1 MHFLD
6 LKMRP
11 LMIEHIIPL
20 SMVICLLLGLFSGYP
35 VSFVLGGVG
44 IIFAFTG
51 GLPFTFLKISV
62 SRIYAGVIENWLLL
76 AVPLFVFMGAM
87 LDKSGLAQNLLYS
100 LERALGRKRGGL
112 AVSVA
117 LLGIIMAASTGI
129 VGASVVML
137 STLAL
142 PIMLREKY
150 KPELAVGT
158 IAASGTLGILIPP
171 SIMLVLVGDILQI
184 SVGELFLGAIAPGL
198 VLGGL
203 YIAYIMLIAIT
214 KPNYAPATT
223 KQSEHGSLALT
234 LLRDLVAPLAL
245 ILTVLGSIA
254 TGTATPTEAAGLG
267 AISAMI
273 LAACNKKLSLKTLS
287 SCIRETGNTSSMILG
302 VLVGATIFGMVFK
315 GLKGDRMI
323 ENAILHFDLG
333 AYGTL
338 GILLLLIFIMGFF
351 LEWVEISFIVLPL
364 FAPIVAGL
372 DFGLGLSREEQ
383 LLWFAM
389 LVAVNLQTSFLTPP
403 FGYSLFYL
411 KGVAP
416 PAITIRVIYRGI
428 IPFVGLQLLG
438 LALMIIWPG
447 LVLWIPE
454 AVFGN

>member
-1 MHFLD
+1 MV
-6 LKMRP
+6 
-11 LMIEHIIPL
+11 EHIVPL
-20 SMVICLLLGLFSGYP
+20 SMVVCLLLGLFSGYP
-35 VSFVLGGVG
+35 VTFVLGGIG
-44 IIFAFTG
+44 IIFAFIG

-76 AVPLFVFMGAM
+76 AVPLFVFMGSM

-112 AVSVA
+112 AISVA

-203 YIAYIMLIAIT
+203 YIAYIIYIALT
-214 KPNYAPATT
+214 KPNDAPATT
-223 KQSEHGSLALT
+223 KTPEGGSLALA

-267 AISAMI
+267 AICAMI
-273 LAACNKKLSLKTLS
+273 LAAFNKRLSFKTLS
-287 SCIRETGNTSSMILG
+287 SCVRETGNTSAMILG

-315 GLKGDRMI
+315 GLKGDHMI

-338 GILLLLIFIMGFF
+338 GLLLLLIFIMGFF

-372 DFGLGLSREEQ
+372 DFGLGLSREQQ

-416 PAITIRVIYRGI
+416 PEVTIRVIYRGI
-428 IPFVGLQLLG
+428 IPFVGLQLFG

>member
-1 MHFLD
+1 
-6 LKMRP
+6 
-11 LMIEHIIPL
+11 MIEHIIPL
-20 SMVICLLLGLFSGYP
+20 SMVVCLLLGIFSGYP
-35 VSFVLGGVG
+35 VAFVLGGIG
-44 IIFAFTG
+44 IAFAFIG
-51 GLPFTFLKISV
+51 GLPFAFLKIGV

-100 LERALGRKRGGL
+100 LERALGRRRGGL
-112 AVSVA
+112 AISVA
-117 LLGIIMAASTGI
+117 LLGIVMAASTGI

-184 SVGELFLGAIAPGL
+184 SVGELFVGAMIPGL
-198 VLGGL
+198 LLGGL
-203 YIAYIMLIAIT
+203 YIAYIVFVALT
-214 KPNYAPATT
+214 KPGDAPVSTQVPA
-223 KQSEHGSLALT
+223 EGSLALA
-234 LLRDLVAPLAL
+234 LVRDLFAPLVL

-267 AISAMI
+267 AICAMI
-273 LAACNKKLSLKTLS
+273 LAAINRKLTMKTMS
-287 SCIRETGNTSSMILG
+287 SCVRETGYTSAMILG
-302 VLVGATIFGMVFK
+302 VLVGATVFGMVFK
-315 GLKGDRMI
+315 GLKGDKMI
-323 ENAILHFDLG
+323 ENAILFFDLG

-372 DFGLGLSREEQ
+372 DFGLGISREQQ

-403 FGYSLFYL
+403 FGYSLFYV

-416 PAITIRVIYRGI
+416 PEISIRTIYRGI
-428 IPFVGLQLLG
+428 IPFVALQLLG
-438 LALMIIWPG
+438 LALLIVWPS
-447 LVLWIPE
+447 LVLWAPS

>member
-1 MHFLD
+1 
-6 LKMRP
+6 
-11 LMIEHIIPL
+11 MIEHIIPL
-20 SMVICLLLGLFSGYP
+20 SMVICLLIGIFSGYP
-35 VSFVLGGVG
+35 VTFVLGGIG
-44 IIFAFTG
+44 IIFAIIG
-51 GLPFTFLKISV
+51 GLPIAFLKIGV
-62 SRIYAGVIENWLLL
+62 SRIFAGVIENWLLL

-100 LERALGRKRGGL
+100 LERALGSKRGGL
-112 AVSVA
+112 AISVA
-117 LLGIIMAASTGI
+117 ILGIIMAASTGI

-142 PIMLREKY
+142 PIMLRENY

-184 SVGELFLGAIAPGL
+184 SVGELFLGAIVPGL
-198 VLGGL
+198 LLGGL
-203 YIAYIMLIAIT
+203 YIGYIIFVALT
-214 KPNYAPATT
+214 RPSHAPVSTSVRA
-223 KQSEHGSLALT
+223 EGSLAVALA
-234 LLRDLVAPLAL
+234 RDLFAPLAL

-267 AISAMI
+267 AICAMV
-273 LAACNKKLSLKTLS
+273 LAALNRKLSRETMS
-287 SCIRETGNTSSMILG
+287 ACVRETGNTSAMILG

-315 GLKGDRMI
+315 GLKGDKMI
-323 ENAILHFDLG
+323 ESGIFFFDLG

-338 GILLLLIFIMGFF
+338 GILLLMIFIMGFF

-372 DFGLGLSREEQ
+372 DFGWGMSREEQ

-403 FGYSLFYL
+403 FGYSLFYI

-416 PAITIRVIYRGI
+416 PEITIRTIYRGI
-428 IPFVGLQLLG
+428 IPFVGLQLAG
-438 LALMIIWPG
+438 LAMLIIWPN
-447 LVLWIPE
+447 LVLWAPN

>member
-1 MHFLD
+1 
-6 LKMRP
+6 
-11 LMIEHIIPL
+11 MIEYALPL
-20 SMVICLLLGLFSGYP
+20 AMVVFLLLGIFSGYP
-35 VSFVLGGVG
+35 VALVLGGTG
-44 IIFAFTG
+44 ILFAFIG
-51 GLPFTFLKISV
+51 GLPFAFLQIGV
-62 SRIYAGVIENWLLL
+62 SRIYASVIENWLLL
-76 AVPLFVFMGAM
+76 AVPLFVFMGTM

-100 LERALGRKRGGL
+100 LERVLGGRRGGL
-112 AVSVA
+112 AIAVA

-137 STLAL
+137 SVLAL

-184 SVGELFLGAIAPGL
+184 SVGELFLGAIIPGL

-203 YIAYIMLIAIT
+203 YIAYLIYVALVR
-214 KPNYAPATT
+214 PGDAPA
-223 KQSEHGSLALT
+223 SEAKPVDGFLLLA
-234 LLRDLVAPLAL
+234 LLRDLVAPLLL

-267 AISAMI
+267 AICAMLLAAFNRQLTYRTLSICVRETGKTSAMI
-273 LAACNKKLSLKTLS
+273 LS
-287 SCIRETGNTSSMILG
+287 

-315 GLKGDRMI
+315 GLKGNRMI
-323 ENAILHFDLG
+323 EDAIMSFDLS

-338 GILLLLIFIMGFF
+338 GLLLLLIFILGFF

-364 FAPIVAGL
+364 FAPIVVAL
-372 DFGLGLSREEQ
+372 DFGFGFSRDQQ

-403 FGYSLFYL
+403 FGYSLFYI

-416 PAITIRVIYRGI
+416 PDITIRTIYRGI
-428 IPFVGLQLLG
+428 IPFVGLQLTG
-438 LALMIIWPG
+438 LALLILWPN
-447 LVLWIPE
+447 LVLWLPDS
-454 AVFGN
+454 VFGN

>member
-1 MHFLD
+1 
-6 LKMRP
+6 
-11 LMIEHIIPL
+11 MIEHIIPL
-20 SMVICLLLGLFSGYP
+20 SMVICLLAGIFSGYP
-35 VSFVLGGVG
+35 VAFVLGGIG
-44 IIFAFTG
+44 IIFAFIG
-51 GLPFTFLKISV
+51 GLPMAFLKIGV
-62 SRIYAGVIENWLLL
+62 SRIFAGVVENWLLL

-100 LERALGRKRGGL
+100 LERALGSKRGGL
-112 AVSVA
+112 AISVA
-117 LLGIIMAASTGI
+117 VLGIIMAASTGI

-142 PIMLREKY
+142 PIMLKENY

-184 SVGELFLGAIAPGL
+184 SVGKLFLGAIVPGL
-198 VLGGL
+198 MLGGL
-203 YIAYIMLIAIT
+203 YIAYIVFVALT
-214 KPNYAPATT
+214 RPSHAPVST
-223 KQSEHGSLALT
+223 SVRGEGSLAVALA
-234 LLRDLVAPLAL
+234 RDLLAPLAL

-267 AISAMI
+267 AICAML
-273 LAACNKKLSLKTLS
+273 LAAFNRKLTRDTMST
-287 SCIRETGNTSSMILG
+287 CVRETGNTSAMILG

-315 GLKGDRMI
+315 GLKGDKMI
-323 ENAILHFDLG
+323 ENAILYFDLG

-338 GILLLLIFIMGFF
+338 GILLLMVFVMGFF

-403 FGYSLFYL
+403 FGYSLFYI

-416 PAITIRVIYRGI
+416 PEITILTIYRGI
-428 IPFVGLQLLG
+428 IPFVFLQLAG
-438 LALMIIWPG
+438 LATLIIWPS
-447 LVLWIPE
+447 LVLWIPD

>member
-1 MHFLD
+1 VVF
-6 LKMRP
+6 
-11 LMIEHIIPL
+11 
-20 SMVICLLLGLFSGYP
+20 LLLGIFSGYP
-35 VSFVLGGVG
+35 VALVLGGTG
-44 IIFAFTG
+44 ILFAFIG
-51 GLPFTFLKISV
+51 ELPFAFLQIGV
-62 SRIYAGVIENWLLL
+62 SRIYASVIENWLLL
-76 AVPLFVFMGAM
+76 AVPLFVFMGTM

-100 LERALGRKRGGL
+100 LERALGGRRGGL
-112 AVSVA
+112 AIAVA

-137 STLAL
+137 SVLAL

-184 SVGELFLGAIAPGL
+184 SVGELFLGAIVPGL

-203 YIAYIMLIAIT
+203 YIAYLIYVALVR
-214 KPNYAPATT
+214 PGDAPA
-223 KQSEHGSLALT
+223 SEAKPVDGFLLLA
-234 LLRDLVAPLAL
+234 LLRDLVAPLLL

-267 AISAMI
+267 AICAMLLAAFNRQLTFRTLSICVRETGKTSAMI
-273 LAACNKKLSLKTLS
+273 LS
-287 SCIRETGNTSSMILG
+287 

-315 GLKGDRMI
+315 GLKGNRMI
-323 ENAILHFDLG
+323 EDAIMSFDLS

-338 GILLLLIFIMGFF
+338 GLLLLLIFILGFF

-364 FAPIVAGL
+364 FAPIVVAL
-372 DFGLGLSREEQ
+372 DFGLGISRDQQ

-403 FGYSLFYL
+403 FGYSLFYI

-416 PAITIRVIYRGI
+416 PDITIRIIYRGI
-428 IPFVGLQLLG
+428 IPFVGLQLTG
-438 LALMIIWPG
+438 LALLILWPE
-447 LVLWIPE
+447 LVLWVPD
-454 AVFGN
+454 AVFGD

>member
-100 LERALGRKRGGL
+100 LERALGRRRGGL

-267 AISAMI
+267 AICAMI

>member
-1 MHFLD
+1 
-6 LKMRP
+6 
-11 LMIEHIIPL
+11 MIEHFIPL
-20 SMVICLLLGLFSGYP
+20 SMIVCLLVGIFSGYP
-35 VSFVLGGVG
+35 VTFVLGGIG
-44 IIFAFTG
+44 ILFAFIG
-51 GLPFTFLKISV
+51 GLPLAFLKIGV

-112 AVSVA
+112 AISVA

-184 SVGELFLGAIAPGL
+184 SVGELFLGAIVPGL
-198 VLGGL
+198 ILGGL
-203 YIAYIMLIAIT
+203 YIAYIIFVALT
-214 KPNYAPATT
+214 KPDDAPVSPEIPAD
-223 KQSEHGSLALT
+223 GSLALA
-234 LLRDLVAPLAL
+234 LLRDLFAPLLL

-267 AISAMI
+267 AICAMI
-273 LAACNKKLSLKTLS
+273 LAAINRKLTFQTLS
-287 SCIRETGNTSSMILG
+287 SCVRETGNTSAMILG

-323 ENAILHFDLG
+323 ENAILYFDMS

-338 GILLLLIFIMGFF
+338 GILLLLIFVMGFF

-372 DFGLGLSREEQ
+372 DFGLGISRDQQ

-403 FGYSLFYL
+403 FGYSLFYI

-416 PAITIRVIYRGI
+416 PEISIRIIYRGI
-428 IPFVGLQLLG
+428 IPFVWLQLAG
-438 LALMIIWPG
+438 LALLIIWPD
-447 LVLWIPE
+447 LVLWVPK
-454 AVFGN
+454 AVFGG

>member
-1 MHFLD
+1 
-6 LKMRP
+6 
-11 LMIEHIIPL
+11 MIEYALPL
-20 SMVICLLLGLFSGYP
+20 AMVVFLLLGIFSGYP
-35 VSFVLGGVG
+35 VALVLGGTG
-44 IIFAFTG
+44 ILFAFIG
-51 GLPFTFLKISV
+51 ELPFAFLQIGV
-62 SRIYAGVIENWLLL
+62 SRIYASVIENWLLL
-76 AVPLFVFMGAM
+76 AVPLFVFMGTM

-100 LERALGRKRGGL
+100 LERVLGGRRGGL
-112 AVSVA
+112 AIAVA

-137 STLAL
+137 SVLAL

-184 SVGELFLGAIAPGL
+184 SVGELFLGAIVPGL

-203 YIAYIMLIAIT
+203 YIAYLIYVALMR
-214 KPNYAPATT
+214 PGDAPA
-223 KQSEHGSLALT
+223 SEAKPVDGFLLLA
-234 LLRDLVAPLAL
+234 LLRDLVAPLLL

-267 AISAMI
+267 AICAMLLAAFNRQLTYRTLSICVRETGKTSAMI
-273 LAACNKKLSLKTLS
+273 LS
-287 SCIRETGNTSSMILG
+287 

-315 GLKGDRMI
+315 GLKGNRMI
-323 ENAILHFDLG
+323 EDAIMSFDLS

-338 GILLLLIFIMGFF
+338 GLLLLLIFILGFF

-364 FAPIVAGL
+364 FAPIVVAL
-372 DFGLGLSREEQ
+372 DFGLGFSRDQQ

-403 FGYSLFYL
+403 FGYSLFYI

-416 PAITIRVIYRGI
+416 PDITIRTIYRGI
-428 IPFVGLQLLG
+428 IPFVGLQLTG
-438 LALMIIWPG
+438 LALLILWPN
-447 LVLWIPE
+447 LVLWLPDS
-454 AVFGN
+454 VFGS

>member
-1 MHFLD
+1 
-6 LKMRP
+6 
-11 LMIEHIIPL
+11 MIEYALPL
-20 SMVICLLLGLFSGYP
+20 AMVVFLLLGIFSGYP
-35 VSFVLGGVG
+35 VALVLGGTG
-44 IIFAFTG
+44 ILFAFIG
-51 GLPFTFLKISV
+51 ELPFAFLQIGV
-62 SRIYAGVIENWLLL
+62 SRIYASVIENWLLL
-76 AVPLFVFMGAM
+76 AVPLFVFMGTM

-100 LERALGRKRGGL
+100 LERVLGGRRGGL
-112 AVSVA
+112 AIAVA

-137 STLAL
+137 SVLAL

-184 SVGELFLGAIAPGL
+184 SVGELFLGAIVPGL

-203 YIAYIMLIAIT
+203 YIAYLIYVALVR
-214 KPNYAPATT
+214 PGDAPA
-223 KQSEHGSLALT
+223 SEAKPVDGFLLLA
-234 LLRDLVAPLAL
+234 LLRDLVAPLLL

-267 AISAMI
+267 AICAMLLAVFNRQLTYRTLSICVRETGKTSAMI
-273 LAACNKKLSLKTLS
+273 LS
-287 SCIRETGNTSSMILG
+287 

-315 GLKGDRMI
+315 GLKGSRMI
-323 ENAILHFDLG
+323 EDAIMSFDLS

-338 GILLLLIFIMGFF
+338 GLLLLLIFILGFF

-364 FAPIVAGL
+364 FAPIVVAL
-372 DFGLGLSREEQ
+372 DFGLGFSRDQQ

-403 FGYSLFYL
+403 FGYSLFYI

-416 PAITIRVIYRGI
+416 PDITIRTIYRGI
-428 IPFVGLQLLG
+428 IPFVGLQLTG
-438 LALMIIWPG
+438 LALLILWPN
-447 LVLWIPE
+447 LVLWLPDS
-454 AVFGN
+454 VFGS

>member
-1 MHFLD
+1 
-6 LKMRP
+6 
-11 LMIEHIIPL
+11 MIEYALPL
-20 SMVICLLLGLFSGYP
+20 AMVVFLLLGIFSGYP
-35 VSFVLGGVG
+35 VALVLGGTG
-44 IIFAFTG
+44 ILFAFIG
-51 GLPFTFLKISV
+51 ELPFAFLQIGV
-62 SRIYAGVIENWLLL
+62 SRIYASVIENWLLL
-76 AVPLFVFMGAM
+76 AVPLFVFMGTM

-100 LERALGRKRGGL
+100 LERVLGGRRGGL
-112 AVSVA
+112 AIAVA

-137 STLAL
+137 SVLAL

-184 SVGELFLGAIAPGL
+184 SVGELFLGAIVPGL

-203 YIAYIMLIAIT
+203 YIAYLIYVALVR
-214 KPNYAPATT
+214 PGDAPA
-223 KQSEHGSLALT
+223 SEAKPVDGFLLLA
-234 LLRDLVAPLAL
+234 LLRDLVAPLLL

-267 AISAMI
+267 AICAMLLAAFNRQLTYRTLSICVRETGKTSAMI
-273 LAACNKKLSLKTLS
+273 LS
-287 SCIRETGNTSSMILG
+287 

-315 GLKGDRMI
+315 GLKGSRMI
-323 ENAILHFDLG
+323 EDAIMSFDLS

-338 GILLLLIFIMGFF
+338 GLLLLLIFILGFF

-364 FAPIVAGL
+364 FAPIVVAL
-372 DFGLGLSREEQ
+372 DFGLGFSRDQQ

-403 FGYSLFYL
+403 FGYSLFYI

-416 PAITIRVIYRGI
+416 PDITIRTIYRGI
-428 IPFVGLQLLG
+428 IPFVGLQLTG
-438 LALMIIWPG
+438 LALLILWPN
-447 LVLWIPE
+447 LVLWLPDS
-454 AVFGN
+454 VFGS

>member
-1 MHFLD
+1 MEYAL
-6 LKMRP
+6 P
-11 LMIEHIIPL
+11 LA
-20 SMVICLLLGLFSGYP
+20 MVAVLLLGIFSGYP
-35 VSFVLGGVG
+35 VALVLGGIGVL
-44 IIFAFTG
+44 FAFIG
-51 GLPFTFLKISV
+51 ELPFAFLQIGV
-62 SRIYAGVIENWLLL
+62 SRIYASVIENWLLL
-76 AVPLFVFMGAM
+76 AVPLFVFMGNM

-100 LERALGRKRGGL
+100 LERALGGRRGGL
-112 AVSVA
+112 AISVA

-137 STLAL
+137 SVLAL

-184 SVGELFLGAIAPGL
+184 SVGELFLGAIFPGL

-203 YIAYIMLIAIT
+203 YVAYLVYVALVR
-214 KPNYAPATT
+214 PGDAPA
-223 KQSEHGSLALT
+223 SEAKPVDGFLLLA
-234 LLRDLVAPLAL
+234 LLRDLIAPLLL

-267 AISAMI
+267 AICAMLLAAFNRRLTFRTLSSSVRETGKTSAMI
-273 LAACNKKLSLKTLS
+273 LA
-287 SCIRETGNTSSMILG
+287 

-315 GLKGDRMI
+315 GLKGNQMI
-323 ENAILHFDLG
+323 EDAIMSFDLS

-338 GILLLLIFIMGFF
+338 GLLLLLIFILGFF

-364 FAPIVAGL
+364 FAPIIVAL
-372 DFGLGLSREEQ
+372 DFGLDFSRDQQ

-403 FGYSLFYL
+403 FGYSLFYI

-416 PAITIRVIYRGI
+416 PDITIRTIYRGI
-428 IPFVGLQLLG
+428 IPFVGLQLTG
-438 LALMIIWPG
+438 LAL
-447 LVLWIPE
+447 LVLWPNLVLWLPDS
-454 AVFGN
+454 VFGS